1 MKLTIPEII
10 MLQTLLEHERD
21 KNFELSK
28 SSNETIAELS
38 SKELKKIDS
47 ILEKLKYDLLKL

>member
-28 SSNETIAELS
+28 SSNEVIAELS
-38 SKELKKIDS
+38 NKELKKIDS
-47 ILEKLKYDLLKL
+47 ILEKLKYDLLKW

>member
-10 MLQTLLEHERD
+10 MLQTLLKHERD

-28 SSNETIAELS
+28 SSNETIVELS